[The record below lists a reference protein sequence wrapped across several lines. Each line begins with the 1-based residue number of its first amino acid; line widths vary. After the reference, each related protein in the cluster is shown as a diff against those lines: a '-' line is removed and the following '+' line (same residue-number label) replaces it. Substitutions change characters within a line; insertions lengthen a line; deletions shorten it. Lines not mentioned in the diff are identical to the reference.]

1 MFSGAW
7 QTYTRSVLQAHDSGR
22 FAQDGAPPTLKVW
35 APAGVSS
42 KERRVSG
49 NARMCGS
56 ASGAGCA
63 PRLWIST
70 RQNGAG

>member
-22 FAQDGAPPTLKVW
+22 FAQDGAADLEGLG
-35 APAGVSS
+35 PAGVSS

-49 NARMCGS
+49 NARMCSS